1 MQPLIALQAVKLIG
15 SCVEYNPAEV
25 RKTTARI
32 VIIGQNTNLFA
43 LKEAAC
49 SLVGLKQDESQVQRC
64 ET

>member
-1 MQPLIALQAVKLIG
+1 MSVTAVG
-15 SCVEYNPAEV
+15 SCVEYNAAEV

-49 SLVGLKQDESQVQRC
+49 SLVSLKQDESQVQRC
-64 ET
+64 EA